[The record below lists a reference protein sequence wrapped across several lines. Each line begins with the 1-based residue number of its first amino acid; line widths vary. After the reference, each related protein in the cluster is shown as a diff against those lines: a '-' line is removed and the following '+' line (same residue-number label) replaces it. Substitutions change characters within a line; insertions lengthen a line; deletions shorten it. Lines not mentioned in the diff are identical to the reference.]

1 MAGYTEI
8 LDTNHHEH
16 KVCLVRKDEPFICSG
31 CKELGF
37 ELRYACH
44 TARCNHQYHRSCI
57 LQPLNTRVPAPFYK
71 HDFFFFKSVS
81 TAGARCEACAAEV
94 RGYVYYCPDKKVS
107 LHPCCADLPRV
118 ITTETVQLKLERK
131 ITKKCGMCHERNQ
144 GSFSNPWAYASS
156 EKMIQLHVACVR
168 KALVSQFESR
178 LYGVQKPKMLLPP
191 PPAAGASAAS
201 STSSSTAIV
210 ECNSFPVL
218 EVDKYRRKSAGFLDT
233 FRRIVRAV
241 MAMVSAVITGNHL
254 EIYMAFIEFFKPN

>member
-8 LDTNHHEH
+8 FDINHHEH
-16 KVCLVRKDEPFICSG
+16 MVYLVRKDEPFFCSG

-37 ELRYACH
+37 ELRYACQ
-44 TARCNHQYHRSCI
+44 TERCNHQYHRSCI

-71 HDFFFFKSVS
+71 HDFFFFKSVR
-81 TAGARCEACAAEV
+81 GARCEACASEV
-94 RGYVYYCPDKKVS
+94 RGYVYYCPDKVVS

-131 ITKKCGMCHERNQ
+131 ITKKCGMCHERNL

-178 LYGVQKPKMLLPP
+178 IYGGQKPKMLLPP
-191 PPAAGASAAS
+191 PQPGASTC
-201 STSSSTAIV
+201 STSSTAIV

-254 EIYMAFIEFFKPN
+254 EIYMAFIEFFKPS